1 MERRRP
7 TIVRLNLNNSIIQ
20 EISMKI
26 RLFRSLMADVVCS
39 VVHDMKTP
47 SHTVHGMS
55 DAAMKI
61 M

>member
-1 MERRRP
+1 
-7 TIVRLNLNNSIIQ
+7 
-20 EISMKI
+20 MKI

-47 SHTVHGMS
+47 SHTVHDMS